1 MSQLNTGAEVKL
13 RPDFYGKIM
22 SEIREQKAFAG
33 ADIYRLLSA
42 CYYQPEDAFLQE
54 NVFGQMASALALTLP
69 QEESQ
74 ADKLATAF
82 NHAGVDNLLL
92 DYTRLFLGPFGI
104 LAKPYGSI
112 YLDGEKQVMGD
123 STMRAL
129 SLYREGGFD
138 LDESFREAPD
148 HVAVELEFLYLLT
161 HRIGEARLS
170 GDQAETAR
178 LTGLKRQFLG
188 EHLGR
193 WIGNFADKVRA
204 GAETDYFRELAE
216 LTQRFVQNDIRE
228 LERQAS
234 TP

>member
-1 MSQLNTGAEVKL
+1 M
-13 RPDFYGKIM
+13 P
-22 SEIREQKAFAG
+22 EIHERQTLAG
-33 ADIYRLLSA
+33 ADVYRLLSA
-42 CYYQPEDAFLQE
+42 CYYQPEDAFLEE
-54 NVFGQMASALALTLP
+54 NVFGQMGAALALVLP
-69 QEESQ
+69 QEVPQ
-74 ADKLATAF
+74 AEKLKTSF
-82 NHAGVDNLLL
+82 VSDGVDSLLL

-104 LAKPYGSI
+104 LAKPYGSL
-112 YLDGEKQVMGD
+112 YLDGDKQVMGD
-123 STMRAL
+123 STVRAQ

-138 LDESFREAPD
+138 LDENFREAPD

-170 GDQAETAR
+170 GDKAEAER

-193 WIGNFADKVRA
+193 WIGTFADNVRD

-228 LERQAS
+228 LERQSS